1 MEAESDRRLL
11 NSNKIMGLEIEQRER
26 EGIVLLDLRG
36 RIVAGTESGAFRAE
50 FERLSTELKSDIIL
64 NLAGVDFID
73 STGLGAMVVCA
84 SSVKKT
90 GGKAKLLSLNK
101 RNIELL
107 VITRLTTMFEIFDDE
122 QDAVNSFFPG
132 REIRTF
138 DILSFVKHM
147 KED

>member
-1 MEAESDRRLL
+1 
-11 NSNKIMGLEIEQRER
+11 
-26 EGIVLLDLRG
+26 V
-36 RIVAGTESGAFRAE
+36 
-50 FERLSTELKSDIIL
+50 IL

-84 SSVKKT
+84 SALKKA

-132 REIRTF
+132 REIKTF
-138 DILSFVKHM
+138 DILSFVKQM
-147 KED
+147 KEE